1 MIIWVYVKYTTQFR
15 MNQLYFAQFYF
26 HGRRIHLNN
35 IHKYIMGGCKHM
47 KLQCYE
53 YNYDGH
59 KSNETKF
66 EL

>member
-1 MIIWVYVKYTTQFR
+1 

-26 HGRRIHLNN
+26 HGRIHLNN
-35 IHKYIMGGCKHM
+35 IHKYITGGCKDM

-53 YNYDGH
+53 YNYSGH